1 MTRKLCLALT
11 AVIIA
16 LLAGWLASCGSSGS
30 SVQGAK
36 VNVLVSDPATCST
49 SSGGTVS
56 HVFVSIS
63 DVKIHQ
69 SASAGPN
76 DSGWIDLTPGL
87 TPVQIDLLAPGTFN
101 GCFLAQLGATTEL
114 AAGTYQQIRIFLTP
128 DNVSVS
134 GNQCT
139 GTNNCVVDSG
149 KESPLQLSSETQTG
163 IKIPS
168 GQLAGGK
175 FTIGPG
181 ETKDLAIDFDA
192 CASLVREGNGKF
204 RLKPVLHA
212 GEVSLSSASINGT
225 LVDSV
230 TGLPVPGATGIV
242 ALEARDVNGIDRMVM
257 QTTVAANGTFVFC
270 PVPAGTYDVV
280 AVIEAASG
288 TVAYSATIT
297 TGVQPGN
304 ALGKIAMVANTAP
317 GFITGT
323 VTTAGSSGGIP
334 EDITLSALEP
344 MTLGGVT
351 VSVTIPLV
359 QQSAT
364 VLEFLTV
371 NDASCPSG
379 TDCIA
384 PPYDIALPAALP
396 FVGAFSASGTTYSQ
410 ISGSLSYTMD
420 VQAFEPAASTT
431 PTCSPSELMTS
442 VQTDGVTPLSPASG
456 ATVTAHTI
464 AFTGCQ

>member
-1 MTRKLCLALT
+1 MTRKICLAVS
-11 AVIIA
+11 AVIIVS
-16 LLAGWLASCGSSGS
+16 LAGWLISCSSTNSG
-30 SVQGAK
+30 GAPAK

-49 SSGGTVS
+49 GGGGTVS

-69 SASAGPN
+69 SSTAGPN

-87 TPVQIDLLAPGTFN
+87 TPVQIDLLAPGAFN

-114 AAGTYQQIRIFLTP
+114 QAGTYQQIRIFLTP
-128 DNVSVS
+128 DNISVS

-139 GTNNCVVDSG
+139 GTNNCVVDHG
-149 KESPLQLSSETQTG
+149 TESPLQLSSETQTG

-168 GQLAGGK
+168 GQIAGGK
-175 FTIGPG
+175 FTIAPG
-181 ETKDLAIDFDA
+181 ETKDLGLDFDA
-192 CASLVREGNGKF
+192 CASLVRKGHGSF
-204 RLKPVLHA
+204 GLKPVLHA
-212 GEVSLSSASINGT
+212 GEVSLASESINGT

-230 TGLPVPGATGIV
+230 SGLPVPGATGIV

-257 QTTVAANGTFVFC
+257 QTTVAANGTFVLC

-280 AVIEAASG
+280 AVIEASSG

-297 TGVQPGN
+297 TGVQPGT
-304 ALGKIAMVANTAP
+304 ALGRIPMTANTAP

-323 VTTAGSSGGIP
+323 VTTAGASGAIP
-334 EDITLSALEP
+334 EDITLAALEP
-344 MTLGGVT
+344 MTLGGVN
-351 VSVTIPLV
+351 VAVTIPLV

-364 VLEFLTV
+364 VLQLLTV
-371 NDASCPSG
+371 SDASCPSG

-396 FVGAFSASGTTYSQ
+396 FAGAFSAGGTTYTQ

-420 VQAFEPAASTT
+420 AQAFEPASPST
-431 PTCSPSELMTS
+431 PTCTPSELMTS
-442 VQTDGVTPLSPASG
+442 VQTDGVTPLDPASG
-456 ATVTAHTI
+456 ATQTAHTI
-464 AFTGCQ
+464 TFTGCQ